1 MKGNGEGS
9 ESADS
14 RARRA
19 HGKRR
24 DMTRMYRRSGG
35 IAVLVAAAALALA
48 ACSGSADSP
57 QVASLGKSSGSSPG
71 KSGGG
76 GNGGGG
82 TTTAAPKGNATKL
95 VDEWASCERSHGD
108 PNQADP
114 IINIHDVI
122 NITLPAPG
130 QGGVPA
136 GDPHNGTGTCS
147 QYLTAAQIALRKAD
161 PVQDPGGVT
170 SQAEI
175 VNFANCMRSN
185 GVPNYPYPSGPNDS
199 QTNFNGTGVDP
210 NSPHVV
216 KVNDLCGEKLG
227 LPTWWI
233 NGWGPPGDISVIS
246 AGLNPNGSPPNRSR
260 ANGHGGAPVPAS
272 GASSGSGASG

>member
-1 MKGNGEGS
+1 MAG
-9 ESADS
+9 
-14 RARRA
+14 
-19 HGKRR
+19 H
-24 DMTRMYRRSGG
+24 RRSGG

-48 ACSGSADSP
+48 ACGGSALP
-57 QVASLGKSSGSSPG
+57 ARGQPG
-71 KSGGG
+71 EQRRQWRGEEQRQQRGEEQRHSGGS
-76 GNGGGG
+76 
-82 TTTAAPKGNATKL
+82 TASAAPRGNATEL
-95 VDEWASCERSHGD
+95 ADEWAACERSHGD

-114 IINIHDVI
+114 IIDTHDVI
-122 NITLPAPG
+122 NITLPVPG
-130 QGGVPA
+130 QGGVPV
-136 GDPHNGTGTCS
+136 GDPHDATGTCS

-199 QTNFNGTGVDP
+199 QTNFNGTGVNP

-227 LPTWWI
+227 LPAWWI